1 MTHPSIRQH
10 PRFPARLP
18 LLFDSPAVPGP
29 GGGVTLNV
37 SQGGLLLG
45 VPQPL
50 PPGTPAS
57 LLLFTGDCVA
67 RAEVV
72 VVWMVE
78 DIPCRLGVRFTW
90 LTGNDHLAW
99 EQLLAY
105 QADPRPRASARI
117 PVALEVTC
125 LLSPDGRVPGQ
136 IQNLSDD
143 GLMVSLAQELAP
155 RTRLAVSVPPWHSL
169 PPVEV
174 RAEVVWTRAT
184 SDGPGV
190 LHGLRFLSD
199 DRERAFFVAGA
210 LLRQL
215 LDPQEASSDRSV
227 YLLALLARTS
237 AGRLPR

>member
-1 MTHPSIRQH
+1 MTHPSARQH

-29 GGGVTLNV
+29 RGGVTLNV
-37 SQGGLLLG
+37 SQDGLLLG
-45 VPQPL
+45 VPEPL
-50 PPGTPAS
+50 SPGTPAS
-57 LLLFTGDCVA
+57 LLLFTGDLVA

-78 DIPCRLGVRFTW
+78 DIPCRLGVRFTG
-90 LTGNDHLAW
+90 LTGDDHLAW
-99 EQLLAY
+99 DRLLAY
-105 QADPRPRASARI
+105 QAGPGPRACVRI

-125 LLSPDGRVPGQ
+125 PLSPDSRVPGQ

-143 GLMVSLAQELAP
+143 GLMLSLAQELAP
-155 RTRLAVSVPPWHSL
+155 RTHLAVSIPPWRSL

-184 SDGPGV
+184 SDRRGV

-199 DRERAFFVAGA
+199 DREGAFFVAGA

-215 LDPQEASSDRSV
+215 LDPQEVSSDRSV
-227 YLLALLARTS
+227 YLLALLARTTT
-237 AGRLPR
+237 GRLPR

>member
-1 MTHPSIRQH
+1 MTHPSARQH

-45 VPQPL
+45 VREPL
-50 PPGTPAS
+50 SPGTPAS

-67 RAEVV
+67 RAEIV

-78 DIPCRLGVRFTW
+78 DIPCRLGVRFTG
-90 LTGNDHLAW
+90 LTGDDHLAW
-99 EQLLAY
+99 DRLLAY
-105 QADPRPRASARI
+105 QAGPGPRACVRI

-125 LLSPDGRVPGQ
+125 LLSPDSRVPGQ

-143 GLMVSLAQELAP
+143 GLMLSLAQELAP
-155 RTRLAVSVPPWHSL
+155 RTHLAVSIPPWRSL

-184 SDGPGV
+184 SDRRGV
-190 LHGLRFLSD
+190 LHGLRYRSD
-199 DRERAFFVAGA
+199 DREGSFFVAGA

-215 LDPQEASSDRSV
+215 LDPQEVSSDRSV
-227 YLLALLARTS
+227 YLLALLARTT